1 MAATNN
7 DAIYTKLEN
16 LLQIIDGLTSNS
28 TTEEF
33 DAFSAFFSESCITYL
48 QSMREFDE
56 PSIGRQAT
64 INALRDGLKQQHVVE
79 RRILSRAIA
88 ADGLTV
94 FSEMRNRLHVLG
106 QTLDPFFETA
116 VVVFNSE
123 GFITEFKLYS
133 CRSHI
138 VEIIQE
144 KTGKGPYVEVPATK
158 GRWDGRAACCQ

>member
-1 MAATNN
+1 MATTNN
-7 DAIYTKLEN
+7 DAIYTKLDN
-16 LLQIIDGLTSNS
+16 LFQTIDGLTSNS
-28 TTEEF
+28 TTEELE
-33 DAFSAFFSESCITYL
+33 AFGAFFSENCTTYL

-64 INALRDGLKQQHVVE
+64 INALRNGLKQQHVVE
-79 RRILSRAIA
+79 RRILSLAIA
-88 ADGLTV
+88 TDGLTA

-116 VVVFNSE
+116 VVVFNNE

-138 VEIIQE
+138 VEIVQE
-144 KTGKGPYVEVPATK
+144 QTGKGPYAEVPATR
-158 GRWDGRAACCQ
+158 GRLDGKASCCQ